1 MTEELREKVLAVEKF
16 KVAEGITSVEACK
29 RMKFPITSF
38 YTYRRRALGIS
49 KAYQAGKAAGK
60 KRKPYTKRSVPQL
73 MNVTIPTES
82 STISVVVLKG
92 NTEAIRE
99 IVTGLGGVFRG

>member
-1 MTEELREKVLAVEKF
+1 VNEQTKEKVLAVEKLR
-16 KVAEGITSVEACK
+16 TSGVPSIEACK
-29 RMKFPITSF
+29 RLKFPLASF
-38 YTYRRRALGIS
+38 YSYRRRALGLP
-49 KAYQAGKAAGK
+49 KAYGKAPAK
-60 KRKPYTKRSVPQL
+60 KQRRPYTKRSIPHV
-73 MNVTIPTES
+73 MNVTVPVTES